1 MEIRNSLNGLNS
13 VANVETAGNQP
24 AAAQREASATHRE
37 PAADRATVSVAGA
50 QISQPGSDA
59 DVRWEKVA
67 AVQQALADGTYD
79 VPASEVATKM
89 VDSMLGNRS

>member
-1 MEIRNSLNGLNS
+1 VEIRNNLNNLNS
-13 VANVETAGNQP
+13 IANVPAAGNEP
-24 AAAQREASATHRE
+24 AAAQSDVPATHTE
-37 PAADRATVSVAGA
+37 PATDRATVSAAGA

-67 AVQQALADGTYD
+67 AIQQALADGTYD